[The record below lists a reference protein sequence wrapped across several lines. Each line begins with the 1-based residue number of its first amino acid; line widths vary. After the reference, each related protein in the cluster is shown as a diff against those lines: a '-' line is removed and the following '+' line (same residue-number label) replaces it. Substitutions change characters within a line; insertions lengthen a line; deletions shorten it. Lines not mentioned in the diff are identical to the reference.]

1 MVTGEITLD
10 IDEEDKT
17 NLQKILGQLE
27 GVLQYQLKYRDVIV
41 LYDSQRISYDQI
53 LETVLQASYHIS
65 RFYVTEE
72 ELLDV
77 EGISR

>member
-17 NLQKILGQLE
+17 SLQQILGQLE
-27 GVLQYQLKYRDVIV
+27 GILQYQQKHRNVIV
-41 LYDSQRISYDQI
+41 LYDSQRTTFDQI
-53 LETVLQASYHIS
+53 LETALQANYHIS

-72 ELLDV
+72 EC
-77 EGISR
+77 